1 MTEVIKFSDLG
12 LSEPLLKAIEDIG
25 FEEPT
30 AIQRSTIPLVMSG
43 RDVIGQSQTGTG
55 KTAAFT
61 IPAIER
67 IDPSKRRDTQVL
79 IMCPTRELAVQACD
93 EIRKF
98 TKYIEGIKTLA
109 VYGGQPIDRQIKAL
123 RFGAQIVVGTPGRIM
138 DHMRRGTLKLGNV
151 SIVILDE
158 ADEMLSM
165 GFREDMET
173 IISEID
179 HERQTVLFSATM
191 SKEILEISERFL
203 QDPEVVRVVPEQL
216 TVAEIKQYYY
226 EVPHSHKIEA
236 LGRLLDMYNP
246 NLSMV
251 FCNTKR
257 QVDELVSEL
266 QLRGYLAEG
275 LHGDLKQQA
284 RDHVMNQFRLGNV
297 DVLVATDV
305 AARGIDINDIAAVF
319 NYDIPQ
325 DIEYYVH
332 RIGRTGRA
340 GKKGRAFTF
349 VTGRREMYELRQ
361 IMNYT
366 HSKVELRSIPM
377 SGEVLERRMSRYG
390 DKIRAAVE
398 DGGLEQYIAMV
409 ESLCDE
415 EVTPIEVAA
424 ALLKTDLT
432 SDGKTGMP
440 SEEDD
445 RLFNMQKGMS
455 VRPRV
460 QDGYSSGGRGG
471 RNGGGSGRDRQRGSF
486 SGGRDGYS
494 SGRERRGDRGESGRS
509 FRRDDRDMVR
519 LVINIGRESR
529 VAPNHILGAVAGET
543 GLAGKTFGRIE
554 IGEKMSVIEVPKE
567 LKTQVLNSMKDVKIM
582 GRKTTISE
590 ERRR

>member
-1 MTEVIKFSDLG
+1 LTEVIKFSDLG